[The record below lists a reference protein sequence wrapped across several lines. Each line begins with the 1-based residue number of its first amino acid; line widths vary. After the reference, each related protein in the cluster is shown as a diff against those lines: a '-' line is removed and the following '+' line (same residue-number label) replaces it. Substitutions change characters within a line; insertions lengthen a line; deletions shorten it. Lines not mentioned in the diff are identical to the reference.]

1 MNNVKNILSSI
12 LIIVLIVS
20 LTDYFGFI
28 IGFIATFFI
37 ILIYLV
43 MFLLIKNIK
52 LDKIRN
58 QLDYSKINELK
69 EGLVKVKGEALYI
82 EPIYSTLKEKKCIG
96 YYHKVE
102 KLKRNMSGFR
112 PRYVTLSNQFICNP
126 FILKDET
133 GEVNISNEN
142 ITVLAL
148 SKSKVKFRQG
158 KKHTEELFKNNTMVE
173 IIGRFSKNKIIKDDK
188 KNIFIVIKVKD

>member
-1 MNNVKNILSSI
+1 MINFKNILSSI
-12 LIIVLIVS
+12 LTIILLVS
-20 LTDYFGFI
+20 LTEYFGFI
-28 IGFIATFFI
+28 IGFIVTFLVVLISMI
-37 ILIYLV
+37 I
-43 MFLLIKNIK
+43 FLLIKNIK

-58 QLDYSKINELK
+58 QLTYSKINELK

-102 KLKRNMSGFR
+102 RLKRYNGFR
-112 PRYVTLSNQFICNP
+112 PRYVTLTNQFICNP

-148 SKSKVKFRQG
+148 SKSKVKFRG
-158 KKHTEELFKNNTMVE
+158 RKKHTEELFKNNTMVE
-173 IIGRFSKNKIIKDDK
+173 IIGRFSKNKIIKDDE
-188 KNIFIVIKVKD
+188 KNIFIVTKIKD